1 MERGNRGNKGSLGSK
16 GIIMYIIC
24 LSYVY
29 NGMIAAVNDTS
40 CIYICII
47 IIIGMN
53 VVDNLNSV

>member
-1 MERGNRGNKGSLGSK
+1 MKRGNKGNKGSK

-40 CIYICII
+40 FIYISNNNNRNECC
-47 IIIGMN
+47 
-53 VVDNLNSV
+53 